1 MLMDNYSRCKMLQY
15 CSKECQ
21 KEHWI
26 LVHKSQCKKLAEKS
40 EGAVGEALNA
50 NGSHL
55 ENLLILLGKTLDRI
69 KHTAMWSDSEVRTQL
84 MQLEQDIRDSKELTK
99 GFRMTNPVDVEL
111 PLMSNRPFQ
120 QPKNIPVFEDEL
132 DLESFELWHTL
143 LLLWQ
148 RLFNYNTFKKLRNLK
163 DLRSAVPEE
172 LWSGIEDEVI
182 VFLLFQVI
190 SPPNCFYFF
199 SFKGG
204 SLPWAGGRADQCLY
218 WGPVPRLPRPL
229 EDLVRWQP
237 SSKLLLLRLLCQG
250 CGCAW

>member
-1 MLMDNYSRCKMLQY
+1 MLVDNYSRCKMLQY

-40 EGAVGEALNA
+40 EGAVGEDLNA

-99 GFRMTNPVDVEL
+99 GCRMTNPVDVEL
-111 PLMSNRPFQ
+111 VLMSNRPFQ

-132 DLESFELWHTL
+132 DLESFQLWHTL

-148 RLFNYNTFKKLRNLK
+148 RLFNYNTFKKLRSLK
-163 DLRSAVPEE
+163 DPKSAVPEE
-172 LWSGIEDEVI
+172 LWSGMEDEVI

-190 SPPNCFYFF
+190 FPPGCFYCF
-199 SFKGG
+199 S
-204 SLPWAGGRADQCLY
+204 LY
-218 WGPVPRLPRPL
+218 WWVFYLGG
-229 EDLVRWQP
+229 WQ
-237 SSKLLLLRLLCQG
+237 S
-250 CGCAW
+250 